1 MAKLNQLPLLRWGG
15 LAFHIGPLIKSAQI
29 INGHFTILLVV
40 LQFKLNLLHER

>member
-1 MAKLNQLPLLRWGG
+1 MAKFNQLPLLRWGD

-40 LQFKLNLLHER
+40 FTIQTQLTS